1 MFIST
6 KEKIDIFHAV
16 GVLMDKVAA
25 LEKHHHHVTSAR
37 SNNTLESTMPLK
49 PHPTD
54 PDKLVYVKSKY
65 CNPEETWD
73 EPRTWVGLT
82 DEEKQVCIKE
92 TDKLA
97 GTYKRTSY
105 LDLLVNTIED
115 ALRRKN
121 T

>member
-1 MFIST
+1 
-6 KEKIDIFHAV
+6 
-16 GVLMDKVAA
+16 
-25 LEKHHHHVTSAR
+25 
-37 SNNTLESTMPLK
+37 MPLK

-54 PDKLVYVKSKY
+54 PEKMVYVSREYKLPK
-65 CNPEETWD
+65 P
-73 EPRTWVGLT
+73 WVGLT